1 MQTRE
6 KVMNKLLPILVLL
19 FSFIFEIA
27 LSFEYVAD
35 THSDGSPKTVRT
47 YAGYSEIGMTK
58 EIGYYPSG
66 LKKYEVNYYDGK
78 IKNSQAWD
86 SDGKKTDFKNLS
98 FIKENKD
105 INDQIELLQRSIKNL
120 DDKFNQHLADYKAYR
135 DSDSSSISELK
146 RLVNEKNDKSIHKA
160 GNLKYN
166 VQELTDSFNEYKSKT
181 DKNLEEI
188 DKLLKDLSNL
198 KDSISSSGN
207 QEEDEEDFD
216 NSISANR
223 EQNTKAKG
231 PDIKFI
237 PFDTPPTPK
246 RGKGIRP
253 IYPKAAKDA
262 RIEGTIYIQFFI
274 DVEGDVTEAYV
285 TKGLPGTGLDEAAL
299 IAIKNSKWKPARQGH
314 KKVGVW
320 QTTPIHFTLGI
331 NTDLKKRRRP

>member
-1 MQTRE
+1 
-6 KVMNKLLPILVLL
+6 MNKIILIL
-19 FSFIFEIA
+19 FCFIFEIA

-47 YAGYSEIGMTK
+47 YAGYSEIEMTK

-86 SDGKKTDFKNLS
+86 SDGKKIDFKNLS

-105 INDQIELLQRSIKNL
+105 INNQIELLQRSIESL

-135 DSDSSSISELK
+135 DSDNSSISELK
-146 RLVNEKNDKSIHKA
+146 RLVNEKNDKSNHKA

-198 KDSISSSGN
+198 KDSISSSGD
-207 QEEDEEDFD
+207 QDADKEDFD
-216 NSISANR
+216 SSISANR
-223 EQNTKAKG
+223 EQNKKAKA

-237 PFDTPPTPK
+237 PFDTPPTNK

-253 IYPKAAKDA
+253 IYPEAAKDA
-262 RIEGTIYIQFFI
+262 RIEGTIVIQFFI

-285 TKGLPGTGLDEAAL
+285 TRGVPNSGLDEAAL
-299 IAIKNSKWKPARQGH
+299 IAVKNSKWFPARQKG

-320 QTTPIHFTLGI
+320 QSVPVQFVLE
-331 NTDLKKRRRP
+331 

>member
-1 MQTRE
+1 M
-6 KVMNKLLPILVLL
+6 KKIVLIL
-19 FSFIFEIA
+19 FCFIFEVA
-27 LSFEYVAD
+27 FLFEYVAD

-47 YAGYSEIGMTK
+47 YAGYSEIEMTK

-86 SDGKKTDFKNLS
+86 SDGKKTDFKSLS
-98 FIKENKD
+98 FDNENKD
-105 INDQIELLQRSIKNL
+105 IYNQIELLQRSIENL
-120 DDKFNQHLADYKAYR
+120 DDKFNQHLADYEAYR
-135 DSDSSSISELK
+135 NSDILSISELK
-146 RLVNEKNDKSIHKA
+146 SLVNEKNDKSSHKA

-207 QEEDEEDFD
+207 QESDGEDFD
-216 NSISANR
+216 SSISAHR
-223 EQNTKAKG
+223 EQNVKASV
-231 PDIKFI
+231 PDIKFVA
-237 PFDTPPTPK
+237 FDTPPTNK

-253 IYPKAAKDA
+253 IYPELAKELG
-262 RIEGTIYIQFFI
+262 IEGTILIQFFI
-274 DVEGDVTEAYV
+274 DTDGDVTEAYV
-285 TKGLPGTGLDEAAL
+285 TRGVPGSGLDEAAL
-299 IAIKNSKWKPARQGH
+299 IAVKNSKWFPARQKG

-320 QTTPIHFTLGI
+320 QTVPVQFVLE
-331 NTDLKKRRRP
+331 